1 MDQCPEQF
9 EGVLIDFIDRIEWEV
24 NEAKKPLDDIRS
36 VEDLHRVKDCWD
48 LLDKIAKA
56 LY

>member
-9 EGVLIDFIDRIEWEV
+9 EGVLIDFIDGIEWEV
-24 NEAKKPLDDIRS
+24 NEAKKTLDDIRS
-36 VEDLHRVKDCWD
+36 VEDLHMILECRDRLAEIGKV
-48 LLDKIAKA
+48 